1 MDVATWI
8 LAGGIIGWIG
18 FSFFKFNAARGM
30 IISVVIGVAGA
41 ILGGDLLA
49 PLLSAAMPSPGDFN
63 PLSLFTAVA
72 SAAGCLIIG
81 DMVYSRFGV

>member
-1 MDVATWI
+1 MNIATWI

-18 FSFFKFNAARGM
+18 FSYLKFNAGRGM
-30 IISVVIGVAGA
+30 IISVIIGMAAAV
-41 ILGGDLLA
+41 LGGDVLA
-49 PLLSAAMPSPGDFN
+49 PLLSADMASPGDFN

-81 DMVYSRFGV
+81 DMIYSRFGV